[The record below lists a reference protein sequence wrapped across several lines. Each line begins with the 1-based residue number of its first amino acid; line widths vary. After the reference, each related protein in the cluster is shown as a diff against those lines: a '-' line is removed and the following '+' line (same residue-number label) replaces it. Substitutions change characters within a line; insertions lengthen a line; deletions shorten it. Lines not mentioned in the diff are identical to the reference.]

1 MMAKDALYSGTR
13 QVRTFVDLRHTANVM
28 LEKAEKD
35 ERGSYHTILTSILF
49 LAFTF
54 EAYLNHLGEQHLRI
68 WGEDERLKVR
78 EKYDRIC
85 EALVVTPDSS
95 RRPYQ
100 VIDTLFKFRNG
111 LAHGRSV
118 ELTESKKISR
128 DDNPSAHAP
137 KTFIEEHC
145 TIKNA
150 HRFME
155 DLDTIVTELNVA
167 AGMDDYPY
175 VNGTTISTLKLDANA
190 T

>member
-1 MMAKDALYSGTR
+1 MAKDAIYSGTR

-28 LEKAEKD
+28 LSKAEEE

-54 EAYLNHLGEQHLRI
+54 EAYLNHLGEQHMGI
-68 WGEDERLKVR
+68 WDEEERLKVR
-78 EKYDRIC
+78 EKYDQIC
-85 EALVVTPDSS
+85 ANLGVTPDNS

-100 VIDTLFKFRNG
+100 VINTLFKFRNG

-118 ELTESKKISR
+118 ELTESRKVSS
-128 DDNPSAHAP
+128 DDNPSDHAP

-145 TIKNA
+145 TIPNTR
-150 HRFME
+150 RFME
-155 DLDTIVTELNVA
+155 DLDLIIIELNIAV
-167 AGMDDYPY
+167 GLGDYPY
-175 VNGTTISTLKLDANA
+175 VNGATVSTLRLDSRA